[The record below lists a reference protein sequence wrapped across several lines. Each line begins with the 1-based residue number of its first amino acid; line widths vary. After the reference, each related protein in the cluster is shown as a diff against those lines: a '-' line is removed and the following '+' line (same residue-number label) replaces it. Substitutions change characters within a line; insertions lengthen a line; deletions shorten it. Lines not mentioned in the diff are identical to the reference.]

1 MISVESV
8 TKRFGALTAVD
19 GVSFEVQRGQVVG
32 FLGPNGAG
40 KTTTM
45 RMLAGTLQPDAGA
58 VRLDGRPISEDPTA
72 ARKRIGYMPES
83 NALYTEMLVSEYLDF
98 AAELRG
104 LRGADRRSALRD
116 AIEQTGIGDVYYRP
130 IGQLSKGYRQ
140 RVGLAAAILHRPEVL
155 ILDEPTEG
163 LDPNQRIEIRRL
175 IRELGKDRT
184 VILSTHVL
192 GEVEATCSRL
202 LIISRGRVAADGGV
216 AELLD
221 RGRAGARYVVEAE
234 GDDVAATLAAL
245 PGVTRHSS
253 ARVDGRARVEL
264 TASGDADL
272 RPVIFRNALE
282 RGWTLWELHRERQS
296 LEELF
301 RELTGSAAPEAPLGS
316 GPSGLG
322 SEPSALGSG
331 ASPLGSGAA
340 RLESNPDGSSR
351 TFSAGAAGA
360 EPSEAEP
367 SAAEPARPEV
377 RP

>member
-19 GVSFEVQRGQVVG
+19 GVSFEVRRGEVVG

-58 VRLDGRPISEDPTA
+58 VLLDGRPMSEDLTA
-72 ARKRIGYMPES
+72 ARQRIGYMPES

-98 AAELRG
+98 VAELRG

-130 IGQLSKGYRQ
+130 IAQLSKGYRQ

-163 LDPNQRIEIRRL
+163 LDPNQRVEIRRL

-221 RGRAGARYVVEAE
+221 RGRTGARYVVEAE

-253 ARVDGRARVEL
+253 ARVDGRMRVEL
-264 TASGDADL
+264 TAGGETDL
-272 RPVIFRNALE
+272 RPLIFRNAME

-301 RELTGSAAPEAPLGS
+301 RELTGSAE
-316 GPSGLG
+316 LG
-322 SEPSALGSG
+322 SE
-331 ASPLGSGAA
+331 ASPLGSGAE
-340 RLESNPDGSSR
+340 RLDGTSPASG
-351 TFSAGAAGA
+351 AGAA
-360 EPSEAEP
+360 
-367 SAAEPARPEV
+367 AAEPGAAAFAGKEAR
-377 RP
+377 R